1 MRPLLACVALTL
13 ALAAAA
19 CGTGA
24 PRSQTTAPS
33 PTPAA
38 SASSVVTSSS
48 SHTPRTPAVPHTLRT
63 LARPTPPATVSAFAD
78 PGRLATTLA
87 AAERAI
93 ADPATP
99 DGELRAWAWAQQQ
112 AYRDL
117 VAHPEWRQVAR
128 DALPPQLHRLL
139 ELNVHAG
146 EQLRR
151 LTEPREQLP
160 DWRIVPAPPPEE
172 LRAHYDR
179 AQAESGV
186 DWSYLAAIHLVESRF
201 GRIRGDSVAGAK
213 GPMQFLPSTWEAYG
227 EGDIEDHGDAIRAAA
242 RYLVAHGAPAEMARA
257 LYAYNHSDLYVDGIA
272 AYAEAMRTF
281 PQAFRAYYHWRV
293 YYRTVDG
300 DVVLEE
306 GFGT

>member
-1 MRPLLACVALTL
+1 MLRPPVACVALTL
-13 ALAAAA
+13 ALTAAA
-19 CGTGA
+19 CGSEA
-24 PRSQTTAPS
+24 PRSGTAA
-33 PTPAA
+33 PTRAPAA
-38 SASSVVTSSS
+38 SADPVVTASPTS
-48 SHTPRTPAVPHTLRT
+48 RAPAVPRAVRT
-63 LARPTPPATVSAFAD
+63 LARPTPPATVRAFAD
-78 PGRLATTLA
+78 AGQLATTLA

-99 DGELRAWAWAQQQ
+99 DGELRAWAWVQQQ

-117 VAHPEWRQVAR
+117 VVHPEWRQPAR
-128 DALPPQLHRLL
+128 AALPAELHRLF

-151 LTEPREQLP
+151 LTQPREQLP
-160 DWRIVPAPPPEE
+160 DWRIVPAPPPQE
-172 LRAHYDR
+172 LRGHYER
-179 AQAESGV
+179 AQAEFGV

-242 RYLVAHGAPAEMARA
+242 RYLVAHGAPADMARA
-257 LYAYNHSDLYVDGIA
+257 LYAYNHSELYVDAIA
-272 AYAEAMRTF
+272 AYADAMRTF

-293 YYRTVDG
+293 YYRMVDG

-306 GFGT
+306 GFGS